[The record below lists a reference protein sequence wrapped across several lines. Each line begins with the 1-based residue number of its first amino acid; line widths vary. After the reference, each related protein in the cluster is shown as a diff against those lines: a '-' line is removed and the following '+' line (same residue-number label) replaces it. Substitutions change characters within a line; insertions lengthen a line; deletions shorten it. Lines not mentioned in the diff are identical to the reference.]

1 MARFGRGGMGMSATM
16 NEELKRIIGIAKK
29 LSRPYRIKKGKKF
42 RLKDFDPSDLGD
54 FKKADKPR
62 FQEGLKNGVAA
73 LSQLQEMLY
82 AQSRWGVLLVFQAM
96 DAAGKDGSIKHVM
109 SGVNPQGCIVTS
121 FKAPSAE
128 DLRHD
133 FLWRCYKKMPERG
146 MIGIFN
152 RSYYEEVLAVR
163 VHPEFLQRQQLP
175 PALISKGIWEERYDD
190 IRNMESHLARNGF
203 VVRKFFLHLSKEE
216 QRRRFLGRLEEA
228 DRNWKFSA
236 ADATERQYWN
246 EYQDAYESLIQGT
259 ATADAP
265 WYVVP
270 ADNKW
275 YARII
280 IAGAV
285 IDALSGLDLAFPE
298 VDAEKR
304 KQLAAAR
311 KALQAK

>member
-1 MARFGRGGMGMSATM
+1 MAAAREDLGGAMDK
-16 NEELKRIIGIAKK
+16 ELKRIIGIAKK

-54 FKKADKPR
+54 FKRADKPR

-82 AQSRWGVLLVFQAM
+82 AQSRWGLLAVFQAM

-121 FKAPSAE
+121 FKAPSTE

-133 FLWRCYKKMPERG
+133 YLWRCYKKLPERG

-175 PALISKGIWEERYDD
+175 PSLISKRTWEERYED
-190 IRNMESHLARNGF
+190 IRNMETHLARNGF
-203 VVRKFFLHLSKEE
+203 VIRKFFLHLSKEE
-216 QRRRFLGRLEEA
+216 QKRRFLGRLEEA

-236 ADATERQYWN
+236 ADASERQRWK
-246 EYQDAYESLIQGT
+246 EYQDAYEAMIQGT

-280 IAGAV
+280 IAGAI
-285 IDALSGLDLAFPE
+285 IDALAGLELAFPE

-311 KALQAK
+311 KALQAE